1 MIELISDPATWAA
14 FATLTAMEIV
24 LGVDN
29 IVFISVIIARLP
41 PEMAK
46 RARQIGLSLA
56 LIFRIALLFALTW
69 IIGLSEPVVT
79 LFGNGFSWR
88 DIILLAGGVFLIIK
102 ATLEIHQEVEGGGA
116 AAAANAKIGTTFAI
130 IIAQIIVI
138 DMVFSVDSILTA
150 IGMAEDVEVMVAAVI
165 VAVGVMYVASGPIS
179 AFVEDHPT
187 TKMLALAFLVMIG
200 VSLMADGVR
209 LPHPA
214 RLHLRVDGLRRDGG
228 DDQHLRQAPPRAR
241 LGWRPARYGAIGRAL
256 TRPPAERFPLATSA
270 SITAPDL
277 IGGSKW
283 RVA

>member
-24 LGVDN
+24 LGIDN

-46 RARQIGLSLA
+46 RARQVGLSLA

-69 IIGLSEPVVT
+69 IIGLSEPVLA
-79 LFGNGFSWR
+79 LFGHGFSWR

-116 AAAANAKIGTTFAI
+116 AAAANTKIGTTFAI

-150 IGMAEDVEVMVAAVI
+150 IGMAEDVEVMIAAVV
-165 VAVGVMYVASGPIS
+165 VAVAVMYVASGPIS
-179 AFVEDHPT
+179 AFVEEHPT
-187 TKMLALAFLVMIG
+187 TKMLALSFLVMIG
-200 VSLMADGVR
+200 VSLMADGFGFHIPRGYIYVSMAFAAMVETINIFAKR
-209 LPHPA
+209 RRERVVPA
-214 RLHLRVDGLRRDGG
+214 NTEASVDR
-228 DDQHLRQAPPRAR
+228 
-241 LGWRPARYGAIGRAL
+241 
-256 TRPPAERFPLATSA
+256 
-270 SITAPDL
+270 
-277 IGGSKW
+277 
-283 RVA
+283 